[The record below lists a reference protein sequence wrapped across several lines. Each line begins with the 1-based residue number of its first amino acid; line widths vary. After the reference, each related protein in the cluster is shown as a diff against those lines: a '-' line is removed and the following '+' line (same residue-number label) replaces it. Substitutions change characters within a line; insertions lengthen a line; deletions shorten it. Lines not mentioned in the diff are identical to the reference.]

1 MFDLNVN
8 NAMYAMFAIVQHN
21 INHGFES
28 SSGKT
33 KDYKIDICCFSTK
46 HAAIRSKSKC
56 WLAWNQYNVFEWSN
70 MSNCRLL
77 VE

>member
-8 NAMYAMFAIVQHN
+8 NAMYIILTIVQHN
-21 INHGFES
+21 IYHGFEC

-33 KDYKIDICCFSTK
+33 KDYKIDICCFSAK
-46 HAAIRSKSKC
+46 NAAIRSKSKH
-56 WLAWNQYNVFEWSN
+56 WLAWNQYNVFKWSN
-70 MSNCRLL
+70 MPNCGLL

>member
-8 NAMYAMFAIVQHN
+8 NTMFAIVQHN
-21 INHGFES
+21 TGLNHGFEC

-33 KDYKIDICCFSTK
+33 KDYKIDICCFSAK
-46 HAAIRSKSKC
+46 YAAIKSKSKH

-70 MSNCRLL
+70 MPNCGLL